1 MAVERID
8 LYGVPSSMG
17 GYAPGQE
24 RAPDA
29 LRRALLPRR
38 LAERGYDVRDH
49 GDTTVRRW
57 FPDRDR
63 PDVQHVSAVARI
75 SRETTERVADSAD
88 FALVLGGDCTVGLG
102 TVGGIRRRTGGRIGI
117 LYFDLHADIHVPS
130 SMREGALDSMVLSH
144 GLGLPGTELELV
156 HAFDPAPLLDP
167 GDVWLFAF
175 GAGNEHERAE
185 VAHLD
190 LWRTAVE
197 VVAEAPEDAAASAI
211 ETFAAH
217 VDHVVVHL
225 DIDVIDYM
233 DLALSENA
241 DRNRGLT
248 LDATMRALRVF
259 LAHPSV
265 TALTLTELN
274 PDHDPDGSHIVRF
287 VDALVD
293 AFPNRGMV
301 PTREHAARGRLLP
314 G

>member
-1 MAVERID
+1 MERID

-24 RAPDA
+24 RAPQA
-29 LRRALLPRR
+29 LRRAGLPSR
-38 LAERGYDVRDH
+38 LRDRGLDVDDH
-49 GDTTVRRW
+49 GDAVVRRW

-63 PDVQHVSAVARI
+63 PDAQHVSAVAGI
-75 SRETTERVADSAD
+75 SRETAEQVAAAAG
-88 FALVLGGDCTVGLG
+88 FAVVLGGDCTVGLG
-102 TVGGIRRRTGGRIGI
+102 TVDGVRRREGSRVGI

-144 GLGLPGTELELV
+144 GLGLPGTEPELV

-167 GDVWLFAF
+167 EDVWLFAF
-175 GAGNEHERAE
+175 GAGNEHERA
-185 VAHLD
+185 VVTGLD
-190 LWRTAVE
+190 LWCTPVDE
-197 VVAEAPEDAAASAI
+197 VAGAPADAAATAI
-211 ETFAAH
+211 ETFGAH

-248 LDATMRALRVF
+248 LDATIRALRVL

-265 TALTLTELN
+265 AALTITELN
-274 PDHDPDGSHIVRF
+274 PDHDPDGTHIVRF

-293 AFPNRGMV
+293 AFP
-301 PTREHAARGRLLP
+301 AATERQPRGRERHLSVS